1 MIVKYSRF
9 VVKFEYKGNPFRY
22 SKVYTTGRFKTEE
35 EAIERAIDLEKHNPD
50 IAKAWVVKDYFYF
63 DTSKAKAKA

>member
-22 SKVYTTGRFKTEE
+22 GKVYTTGRFKTEA
-35 EAIERAIDLEKHNPD
+35 EAIEKAVDIKAHNPD
-50 IAKAWVVKDYFYF
+50 IARVWV
-63 DTSKAKAKA
+63 